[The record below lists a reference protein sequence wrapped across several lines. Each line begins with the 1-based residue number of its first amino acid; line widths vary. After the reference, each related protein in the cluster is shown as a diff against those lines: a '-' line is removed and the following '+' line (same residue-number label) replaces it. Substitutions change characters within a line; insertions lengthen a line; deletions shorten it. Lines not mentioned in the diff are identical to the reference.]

1 MKLIEKKCP
10 NCNGDL
16 EFKVNDT
23 EVTCKYC
30 QRSFIIEH
38 DNTSEFGDEAFNLI
52 YSNFNQVKGVSKAIF
67 AIVGLFIM
75 GTAIFMFISFSKTR
89 DNIVNNGKNN
99 IENRTNT
106 NTNTNNDN
114 KEPVTLESLGFVTK
128 YDDIPAKLVSDLH
141 ESGINALEN
150 VIGFY
155 KDSFMP
161 KIVTSWKYVGS
172 YFLVSKTT
180 DRNAG
185 NILYDVY
192 SITYS
197 INKKNTTYYGIAAS
211 HDFKNV
217 DGNVVSLGNIIPEA
231 PKNTITS
238 GKYAF
243 GYISLNS
250 VLNDLVSKKISDYN
264 IEYIGNVAKI
274 GD

>member
-16 EFKVNDT
+16 EFKVTDT

-30 QRSFIIEH
+30 QRSFIIEK
-38 DNTSEFGDEAFNLI
+38 DNTAKLEDEAFNLI
-52 YSNFNQVKGVSKAIF
+52 NNNFNQVTGVSKAIF
-67 AIVGLFIM
+67 AIVGLFII

-114 KEPVTLESLGFVTK
+114 KESVTLESLGFVTK
-128 YDDIPAKLVSDLH
+128 YDDIPTKLIKDLQ

-155 KDSFMP
+155 KENFMP
-161 KIVTSWKYVGS
+161 KIVNSWTYVGS
-172 YFLVSKTT
+172 YFLIPKQT
-180 DRNAG
+180 DSRAINL
-185 NILYDVY
+185 LYDVY

-197 INKKNTTYYGIAAS
+197 INKKNATYYGVVANS
-211 HDFKNV
+211 NFKNI
-217 DGNVVSLGNIIPEA
+217 DGNVVTLGNSIPEA
-231 PKNTITS
+231 PKNTIKS
-238 GKYAF
+238 GTYAF

-250 VLNDLVSKKISDYN
+250 VLNDLVGKKADLYS

-274 GD
+274 ED